1 MAMNV
6 DSPLS
11 MFCKALQK
19 NTNNFE
25 FIDGKGLPSPSLT
38 VLEWN
43 VVCHDRFVDEYMV
56 FSIIACSCVCH
67 RIFILVEGKKEMV
80 NAHFYGWYAYLSGA
94 VRYFAI

>member
-6 DSPLS
+6 DSSLS
-11 MFCKALQK
+11 VFCKALQK
-19 NTNNFE
+19 NTNTFE
-25 FIDGKGLPSPSLT
+25 FIDGKGLPSPPLT

-56 FSIIACSCVCH
+56 FSIIACSCICH

-80 NAHFYGWYAYLSGA
+80 NVHFYGRYASFCSV